1 MISNADFFNTVE
13 DDDFTEYKNMISSGE
28 FYEIIMEK
36 VSEFDIKITRDEA
49 KILIFYTI
57 YSSNRLPDNPLLRKM
72 REVFNQMFPKVV
84 ELFKI
89 IKREFKI
96 FKEIKEIEGKQ
107 HNKLACLLQHIESKI
122 ILHRCCKR
130 VWEEG
135 NQHIPVFTNHDSIVT
150 TINNRDYVASV
161 MREELT
167 RAIGLPPALD
177 MEIWGE
183 EVL

>member
-1 MISNADFFNTVE
+1 MIRDFFNTVE
-13 DDDFTEYKNMISSGE
+13 EDTFTEYKNMVSSE
-28 FYEIIMEK
+28 QFYERIVEK
-36 VSEFDIKITRDEA
+36 VRRLNITITRDKA
-49 KILIFYTI
+49 KILMFYTI
-57 YSSNRLPDNPLLRKM
+57 YSSNRLPNDLLLRQM
-72 REVFNQMFPKVV
+72 REIFIQMFPQIA